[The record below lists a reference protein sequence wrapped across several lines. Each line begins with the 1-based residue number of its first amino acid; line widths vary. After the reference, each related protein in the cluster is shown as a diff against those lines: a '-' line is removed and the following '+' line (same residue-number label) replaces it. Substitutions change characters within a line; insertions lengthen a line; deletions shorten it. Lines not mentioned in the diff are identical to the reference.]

1 MDETEKLRWEISVP
15 IFRNAIIVRQMA
27 IAIGIPFGLVIGILL
42 IASRGEGAREYSFY
56 GLALIAAAFGLAYL
70 VIMIAYG
77 GKYQVGF
84 VLDHMGI
91 QCYTCGKQAKRNRVI
106 NGLTVALGILTRR
119 PTAAGA
125 GILAASQQS
134 TSLKWRNM
142 RKTKFHRAQY
152 TITVHGHFAQ
162 QIAIFCTPDNYATVE
177 TFIRSRLRDL
187 GRRVGG

>member
-1 MDETEKLRWEISVP
+1 
-15 IFRNAIIVRQMA
+15 MA
-27 IAIGIPFGLVIGILL
+27 IAIGIPFGLVIGVLL

>member
-1 MDETEKLRWEISVP
+1 MGEDDRLQWETSVP
-15 IFRNAIIVRQMA
+15 IFRNKIILKQMA